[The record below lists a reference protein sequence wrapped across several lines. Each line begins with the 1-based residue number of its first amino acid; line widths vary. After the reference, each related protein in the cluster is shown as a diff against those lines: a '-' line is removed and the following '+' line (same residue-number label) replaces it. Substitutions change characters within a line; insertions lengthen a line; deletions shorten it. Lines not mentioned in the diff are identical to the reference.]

1 MLKLILI
8 GWIAGTALMGH
19 NLAFINATWW
29 IWLVLAM
36 LIFTIGFYKKRQS
49 AVRQPLSI
57 FLILIS
63 SSWALFC
70 AGYHFADQALQQRLQ
85 FRETQT
91 QPFEAIIYVKKIDEL
106 SDNGHKQIA
115 EVLNRYDQP
124 VNWFLYL
131 KKNKD
136 QFDLSSSLKLG
147 SYYKVYGTI
156 KPAHSYAVS
165 GAFDQEKW
173 FLQQNVMSAFSVKQI
188 ELLSDDEVYR
198 LGYQQHLKQQQSITA
213 KFLLNV
219 EMMRLSFR
227 LKLQTSNYQNKG
239 LMLALLTGDESL
251 LSDEIKQQFQLLGIS
266 HLLAISGPH
275 VLIFALMLTWLLQK
289 VIQRYCPQFYLWQ
302 PRQIVL
308 LFPFIGCVLLYVAFV
323 GFEIPALRTLL
334 TVCIVGFFLL
344 VRQSI
349 RPFDLLVYSASLL
362 LIFDPF
368 SILSAAF
375 WLSYGA
381 CFILLRIYQT
391 IAKLPQDQPMTYV
404 QKGYF
409 AIKLLVESQW
419 KIFVALLPLV
429 LIFFQQISLF
439 APLTNL
445 IAIPFLSMIVIPLDI
460 LAACLSSIIP
470 ILGTLLF
477 YINDVCLSILLWILS
492 FLQQVS
498 PALYGVSCTP
508 LMMVSLIVGLIIL
521 FLPHGTLPKAWSL
534 ICFLPILLG
543 FKAQP
548 TVLNILDVGQ
558 GQAIFLQHPE
568 QTLMIDTGGSYD
580 ETKFSIGE
588 RVVIPFLR
596 QQGVRELDHVML
608 SHLDQDHSGAF
619 PKIQNAFAIEQVQSN
634 EYRSTMQFKDNFSL
648 CQQGQQWT
656 YTNLKIEVLSPRTE
670 DLALASSQQN
680 EQSCVIYLTFSNA
693 QPYQHFLIMGDAG
706 WETEY
711 KLLQQY
717 PDLKVDVLVLG
728 HHGSKH
734 SSAYDFLAILR
745 PKLAIAS
752 AGFDNRYGHP
762 SLELQ
767 QRLKALNIPL
777 FTTVNAGTISFIF
790 DQGQVQLKQQRQQV
804 KWLQR
809 K

>member
-8 GWIAGTALMGH
+8 GWIAGIALMGH

-29 IWLVLAM
+29 IWLVLAI
-36 LIFTIGFYKKRQS
+36 LIFAIGFYKKRQS

-91 QPFEAIIYVKKIDEL
+91 QPFEAIIYIKKIDEL

-136 QFDLSSSLKLG
+136 QFDLSSPLKLG

-289 VIQRYCPQFYLWQ
+289 VIQRYCPQLYLWQ

-349 RPFDLLVYSASLL
+349 RPFALLVYSASLL

-419 KIFVALLPLV
+419 KIFVSLLPLV

-492 FLQQVS
+492 FLQQAS

-521 FLPHGTLPKAWSL
+521 FLPHGTFPKAWSL
-534 ICFLPILLG
+534 IGFLPILLG

-596 QQGVRELDHVML
+596 QQGIRELNHVML

>member
-8 GWIAGTALMGH
+8 GWIAGIALMGH

-36 LIFTIGFYKKRQS
+36 LIFAIGFYKKRQS

-91 QPFEAIIYVKKIDEL
+91 QPFEAIVYIKKIDEL

-147 SYYKVYGTI
+147 RYYKVYGTI

-173 FLQQNVMSAFSVKQI
+173 FLQQNVMSAFSVKHI
-188 ELLSDDEVYR
+188 ELLSDDEVYK
-198 LGYQQHLKQQQSITA
+198 LGYQQHLKQQKSITA
-213 KFLLNV
+213 KFLLKV

-275 VLIFALMLTWLLQK
+275 VLIFALMMTWLLQK
-289 VIQRYCPQFYLWQ
+289 VIQRYCPQLYLWQ
-302 PRQIVL
+302 SRQVVL
-308 LFPFIGCVLLYVAFV
+308 LFPFICCVLLYVAFV

-349 RPFDLLVYSASLL
+349 RPFALLVYSASLL

-445 IAIPFLSMIVIPLDI
+445 IAIPFLSMIVVPLDI

-477 YINDVCLSILLWILS
+477 YLNDVCLSVLLWILS
-492 FLQQVS
+492 ILQQAS
-498 PALYGVSCTP
+498 PALYGASCTP
-508 LMMVSLIVGLIIL
+508 LMMVSLIVGLVIL
-521 FLPHGTLPKAWSL
+521 FLPHGTIPKAWSMVG
-534 ICFLPILLG
+534 FLPILLG
-543 FKAQP
+543 LKAQP

-588 RVVIPFLR
+588 RVIIPFLR

-648 CQQGQQWT
+648 CQQGQQWA
-656 YTNLKIEVLSPRTE
+656 YTNLKIQVLSPRTE
-670 DLALASSQQN
+670 DLALANRQQN

-711 KLLQQY
+711 KLLHQY

-777 FTTVNAGTISFIF
+777 LTTVNAGTISFIF
-790 DQGQVQLKQQRQQV
+790 DQGRVQLKQQRQQV

>member
-8 GWIAGTALMGH
+8 GWIAGIALMGH

-29 IWLVLAM
+29 IWLVLAI
-36 LIFTIGFYKKRQS
+36 LIFAIGFYKKRQS

-91 QPFEAIIYVKKIDEL
+91 QPFEAIIYIKKIDEL

-136 QFDLSSSLKLG
+136 QFDLSSPLKLG

-289 VIQRYCPQFYLWQ
+289 VIQRYCPQLYLWQ

-349 RPFDLLVYSASLL
+349 RPFALLVYSASLL

-439 APLTNL
+439 PPLTNL

-470 ILGTLLF
+470 ILETLLF

-492 FLQQVS
+492 FLQQAS

-521 FLPHGTLPKAWSL
+521 FLPHGTFPKAWSL
-534 ICFLPILLG
+534 IGFLPILLG

-596 QQGVRELDHVML
+596 QQGIRELNHVML